1 MVYTGVTR
9 DWDELEDWSYAK
21 YEEQIAVVFIWS

>member
-1 MVYTGVTR
+1 MIYTGVTH

-21 YEEQIAVVFIWS
+21 HEEKLAVVFIWS